1 MILEIADLVAR
12 HCQVPP
18 ATARGLRVAF
28 LKTTE
33 PTFLVFARHQAHPLF
48 VVKVGDAATFERR
61 LAVSA
66 RLYEL
71 LPDAIAKPF
80 GVFPLAGS
88 HALLVQTG
96 LPGIPWFRLADH
108 LRTADDWRRLA
119 GRCRAQLVAFQSAVA
134 REPRWVAGGAR
145 YDVALRALA
154 ASLHDVLAPL
164 GAPVALM
171 LAEAADV
178 LATVAPAPV
187 VWQHGDFVLNNL
199 LVDDDRIGVV
209 DLDDFGKWQAPFVD
223 AFALACSISLQ
234 ARAYVPWPHLAEEL
248 AACAAVE
255 RGAAA
260 YTPRQRTAFFAHFLL
275 SAVADTLQRPAR
287 ATIRL
292 SYLGYLRDL
301 AEDGPRYLRAFEP
314 PPAPGDAS

>member
-12 HCQVPP
+12 HCDVSP

-48 VVKVGDAATFERR
+48 VVKVGEAATLERR
-61 LAVSA
+61 CAVSS

-80 GVFPLAGS
+80 GVFPLAGP
-88 HALLVQTG
+88 HALLIQTG

-108 LRTADDWRRLA
+108 LRTVDDWRRLA
-119 GRCRAQLVAFQSAVA
+119 ARSRAQLAAFHAAVA
-134 REPRWVAGGAR
+134 LEPRWIADGQRSDA
-145 YDVALRALA
+145 AMRALTA
-154 ASLHDVLAPL
+154 ELKDLLTPL
-164 GAPVALM
+164 GSAVSTM
-171 LAEAADV
+171 LADAAEV
-178 LATVAPAPV
+178 LATAVPAPV

-199 LVDDDRIGVV
+199 LVDDDRIGVL
-209 DLDDFGKWQAPFVD
+209 DLDDFGKWRVPFVD

-234 ARAYVPWPHLAEEL
+234 ARAHVPWPHLADDL
-248 AACAAVE
+248 AA
-255 RGAAA
+255 GAAAEGGAGA
-260 YTPRQRTAFFAHFLL
+260 YTPRQRTAFFAYFLL
-275 SAVADTLQRPAR
+275 SAVADTLQRPTR

-292 SYLGYLRDL
+292 TYLGYLRDL
-301 AEDGPRYLRAFEP
+301 AEDGPRYLRAFEQP
-314 PPAPGDAS
+314 FTPGDAS

>member
-1 MILEIADLVAR
+1 M
-12 HCQVPP
+12 
-18 ATARGLRVAF
+18 
-28 LKTTE
+28 
-33 PTFLVFARHQAHPLF
+33 PL
-48 VVKVGDAATFERR
+48 
-61 LAVSA
+61 S
-66 RLYEL
+66 
-71 LPDAIAKPF
+71 
-80 GVFPLAGS
+80 
-88 HALLVQTG
+88 
-96 LPGIPWFRLADH
+96 
-108 LRTADDWRRLA
+108 
-119 GRCRAQLVAFQSAVA
+119 
-134 REPRWVAGGAR
+134 
-145 YDVALRALA
+145 
-154 ASLHDVLAPL
+154 
-164 GAPVALM
+164 
-171 LAEAADV
+171 
-178 LATVAPAPV
+178 ATVAPAPV

-234 ARAYVPWPHLAEEL
+234 ARAHVPWPHLAEEL

>member
-1 MILEIADLVAR
+1 
-12 HCQVPP
+12 
-18 ATARGLRVAF
+18 
-28 LKTTE
+28 
-33 PTFLVFARHQAHPLF
+33 
-48 VVKVGDAATFERR
+48 
-61 LAVSA
+61 
-66 RLYEL
+66 
-71 LPDAIAKPF
+71 
-80 GVFPLAGS
+80 
-88 HALLVQTG
+88 
-96 LPGIPWFRLADH
+96 
-108 LRTADDWRRLA
+108 
-119 GRCRAQLVAFQSAVA
+119 
-134 REPRWVAGGAR
+134 
-145 YDVALRALA
+145 VALRALA

>member
-12 HCQVPP
+12 HCEVPP
-18 ATARGLRVAF
+18 ATARDLRVAF

-48 VVKVGDAATFERR
+48 VVKVGEADTLERR
-61 LAVSA
+61 LAVSS

-71 LPDAIAKPF
+71 LPDAIARPF
-80 GVFPLAGS
+80 GMFRLAGA
-88 HALLVQTG
+88 HALLIQTG

-108 LRTADDWRRLA
+108 LRGADDWRRLA
-119 GRCRAQLVAFQSAVA
+119 ARCRAQLAAFHAAVA
-134 REPRWVAGGAR
+134 NEPRWVVAGQRHDA
-145 YDVALRALA
+145 ALRALTA
-154 ASLHDVLAPL
+154 ELHNVVAPL
-164 GAPVALM
+164 GPRVAAM
-171 LAEAADV
+171 LEEAAGV
-178 LATVAPAPV
+178 LATAEPAPV

-199 LVDDDRIGVV
+199 LVDDDRLGVL
-209 DLDDFGKWQAPFVD
+209 DLDDFGKWRAPFVD

-234 ARAYVPWPHLAEEL
+234 ARAHVAWPHLADDL

-255 RGAAA
+255 RGGGV
-260 YTPRQRTAFFAHFLL
+260 YTPRQRTAFFAYFLL
-275 SAVADTLQRPAR
+275 SAIADTLQRPTR

-301 AEDGPRYLRAFEP
+301 AEDGPRYLRAFEQLST
-314 PPAPGDAS
+314 PGDAS